1 MDSEMWIANLEIK
14 LIGPWRPG
22 D

>member
-1 MDSEMWIANLEIK
+1 MDSEMWIASLEIK
-14 LIGPWRPG
+14 LLNPWRSG